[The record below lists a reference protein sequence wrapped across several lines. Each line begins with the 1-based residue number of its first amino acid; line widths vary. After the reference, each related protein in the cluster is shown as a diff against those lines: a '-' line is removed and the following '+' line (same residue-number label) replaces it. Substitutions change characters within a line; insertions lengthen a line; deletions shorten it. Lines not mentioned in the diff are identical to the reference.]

1 MIDLKRLSVEELLDI
16 NFYCDCGRQ
25 HEVKIGDIIIDPDI
39 LGDLPELLCKYK
51 SRKILIVADRNTYRV
66 AGDIV
71 KDILSKDFVVEVFV
85 YDDEFLV
92 ADTDSLGAFLLELGS
107 EPDLILTIGSGTLN
121 DITRYVSKRTGIPYV
136 IIATAPSMD
145 GYTSIISPLIRRG
158 VKTNFPGVYPTSII
172 ADINIMKEAPMH
184 MLQAG
189 LGDVLGKYTAL
200 SDWRMSNI
208 LGIEREEPYCAN
220 IAGLVGNAIEKCVE
234 VAPQLTSRTEDAIR
248 AIMEGLILAG
258 LCIGLAGHSRPASGS
273 EHQIS
278 HYIEMKFLENDVA
291 TKWLHGNKVGVGT
304 LMIIEAYDFL
314 FKQSLNQI
322 KNSGKYLEFDTE
334 KWRERIKDGF
344 GNLAGEIFNLKEQD
358 ILAEK
363 GDRQERMDLIE
374 KNWTTLK

>member
-1 MIDLKRLSVEELLDI
+1 MIDLKQLSVEELLDI

-51 SRKILIVADRNTYRV
+51 GKKILIVADKNTYDV

-71 KDILSKDFVVEVFV
+71 KDILSKDFIVETFV

-92 ADTDSLGAFLLELGS
+92 ADTNSLGAFLLELGS

-121 DITRYVSKRTGIPYV
+121 DITRYISKRTGIPYV
-136 IIATAPSMD
+136 IVATAPSMD

-200 SDWRMSNI
+200 
-208 LGIEREEPYCAN
+208 
-220 IAGLVGNAIEKCVE
+220 
-234 VAPQLTSRTEDAIR
+234 
-248 AIMEGLILAG
+248 
-258 LCIGLAGHSRPASGS
+258 
-273 EHQIS
+273 
-278 HYIEMKFLENDVA
+278 
-291 TKWLHGNKVGVGT
+291 
-304 LMIIEAYDFL
+304 
-314 FKQSLNQI
+314 
-322 KNSGKYLEFDTE
+322 
-334 KWRERIKDGF
+334 
-344 GNLAGEIFNLKEQD
+344 
-358 ILAEK
+358 
-363 GDRQERMDLIE
+363 
-374 KNWTTLK
+374 